1 MLKCLGQRGGR
12 VYSPMVEWFVLSAGV
27 VPFIFKGLMVVVRCL
42 LELET
47 LLVTGVIWCGVGV
60 ENKIIG
66 VGVDMAKRN
75 EELTGVIEVV
85 VRG

>member
-1 MLKCLGQRGGR
+1 MWL
-12 VYSPMVEWFVLSAGV
+12 
-27 VPFIFKGLMVVVRCL
+27 RCL

-66 VGVDMAKRN
+66 VDVDMTKGMGN
-75 EELTGVIEVV
+75 
-85 VRG
+85 

>member
-1 MLKCLGQRGGR
+1 M
-12 VYSPMVEWFVLSAGV
+12 
-27 VPFIFKGLMVVVRCL
+27 
-42 LELET
+42 
-47 LLVTGVIWCGVGV
+47 LVTGVIWCGVGV

-75 EELTGVIEVV
+75 GKLIEVIEVV